1 MSKKKTIIELIKE
14 SFDYELKLKQNELI
28 RERSIDTARFNKEQE
43 MLDIFEKTIRDIID
57 FHERTSLKEPKIVVV
72 CENCG
77 YSTDEETLP
86 NALFIISKK
95 GGYYTSDGEG
105 GSCSKCPTCGTDGLI
120 LTD

>member
-1 MSKKKTIIELIKE
+1 MSKKKTVIELVKK
-14 SFDYELKLKQNELI
+14 SFEYELNLKQGELI
-28 RERSIDTARFNKEQE
+28 RKRGIETAKFNKEQE
-43 MLDIFEKTIRDIID
+43 MLDIFEKTIKNIID
-57 FHERTSLKEPKIVVV
+57 YHKRTNLKEPKIVIV

-86 NALFIISKK
+86 NALVIISKK

>member
-1 MSKKKTIIELIKE
+1 MSKKKTVIELVKK
-14 SFDYELKLKQNELI
+14 SFEYELNLKQGELI
-28 RERSIDTARFNKEQE
+28 RKRGIETAKFNKEQE
-43 MLDIFEKTIRDIID
+43 MLDIFEKTIKNIID
-57 FHERTSLKEPKIVVV
+57 YHKRTSLKEPKIVVV

-77 YSTDEETLP
+77 YSTIEETLP